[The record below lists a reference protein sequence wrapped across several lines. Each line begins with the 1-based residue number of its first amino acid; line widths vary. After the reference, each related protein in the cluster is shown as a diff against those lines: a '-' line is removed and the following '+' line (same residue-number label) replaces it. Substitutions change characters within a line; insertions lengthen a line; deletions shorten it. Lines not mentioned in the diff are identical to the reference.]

1 VGKKVQKYSDYCRW
15 SLLTFVNGI
24 ANLASS
30 DHNKE
35 IIGQSG
41 IIEILFDILQV
52 DAKKCT
58 HGRVLTYLDE
68 SKATSAT
75 VSICVEEEKEGEAK
89 GRIWDVKIRNF
100 GS

>member
-1 VGKKVQKYSDYCRW
+1 MFVFRW

-24 ANLASS
+24 ANLASN
-30 DHNKE
+30 DYNKE

-41 IIEILFDILQV
+41 IIQILFDILQV

-68 SKATSAT
+68 SKSTSAT
-75 VSICVEEEKEGEAK
+75 VYSFHHINLTA
-89 GRIWDVKIRNF
+89 
-100 GS
+100 